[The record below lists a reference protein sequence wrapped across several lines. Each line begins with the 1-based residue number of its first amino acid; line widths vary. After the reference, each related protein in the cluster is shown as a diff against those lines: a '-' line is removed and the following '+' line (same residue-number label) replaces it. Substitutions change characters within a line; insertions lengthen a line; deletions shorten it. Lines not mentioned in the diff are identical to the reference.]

1 MNFELLRAQRK
12 SVLVIAIACLTVC
25 ATAQRAEKIAMAGS
39 ASPQIVIVDRAT
51 GAKDW
56 EYRIPDGGEC
66 NSVGVTGKG
75 DVLFSYRNG
84 VRMVGQDGST
94 IFDFPVAPHTEA
106 QTARLLDN
114 DRILVG
120 VCATPMRI
128 LELDMKGRLLKEVN
142 YDVGIKEP
150 HAQFRQIAKS
160 KNGNYLVPVMGAAK
174 VVEIDP
180 EGELVKEYRVP
191 ASPFSIKELDNKN
204 LMVSTG
210 GGGVVVVDRASGE
223 QLKTLACGV
232 LSSGDTLKFA
242 TEAIKTKGGVMV
254 SNWQGHDLNTD
265 GQLIEIDDKGE
276 VTYRFRDTAII
287 EYVSAFFPFET
298 KK

>member
-12 SVLVIAIACLTVC
+12 SVLVIAISCLTVGV
-25 ATAQRAEKIAMAGS
+25 AAQKVEKIAMAGS
-39 ASPQIVIVDRAT
+39 ASPHVVIVDKAT
-51 GAKDW
+51 GEKRW

-66 NSVGVTGKG
+66 NSVSVTGNG

-84 VRMVGQDGST
+84 VRMVRQDGTT
-94 IFDFPVAPHTEA
+94 IFDFPVAKHTEA
-106 QTARLLDN
+106 QTARLLGN
-114 DRILVG
+114 GRILVG

-128 LELDMKGRLLKEVN
+128 LELDMKGQLLKEVN

-180 EGELVKEYRVP
+180 KGELVGEYKVP
-191 ASPFSIKELDNKN
+191 YSPFSIKELSDGN

-210 GGGVVVVDRASGE
+210 GGGVVVVDRASGG
-223 QLKTLACGV
+223 QLKTLASGV

-242 TEAIKTKGGVMV
+242 TEAVKTKGGVMV

-265 GQLIEIDDKGE
+265 GQLIELDDKGE
-276 VTYRFRDTAII
+276 VTYRFRDTAMI